1 MKDKMSSDSRY
12 LRRRLTKADEVS
24 VSPPFKI
31 TVQTFTEVARFCYG
45 RAPTLTPS
53 NVGAVRAA
61 AELLEM
67 EENDRDAG
75 EGSLIRQTEEFF
87 RQEIACDKGRAALVL
102 QCCVGLLPESGEPA
116 AAMAARCV
124 QLLTTAAEEDEN
136 VDEWIVELTAVSAES
151 FGMIM
156 ESMAR
161 WSVHD
166 HDHLYR
172 IADRYFAINKERVS
186 EEEKLR
192 ICHAIDCS
200 KLSHHLLL
208 HLVQNSRLPLRF
220 IFKAMLIS
228 HHHPAAFSSPL
239 SSSHGGDSSITS
251 LRDLLHHDAT
261 ARQAT
266 NLAVRIESLERD
278 VAGLRRHLRWS
289 EDKRAEMEAGR
300 AKSFRYRSSGH
311 DRSLAD
317 YRPPVAGKEK
327 RARGLGRKL
336 VEGFRSLFRVS
347 GLAVDGARTVGES
360 SPAKATH

>member
-1 MKDKMSSDSRY
+1 MSSHSRY
-12 LRRRLTKADEVS
+12 LRRRLTKADDVS

-45 RAPTLTPS
+45 RAPTLTQS
-53 NVGAVRAA
+53 NVAAVRAA

-87 RQEIACDKGRAALVL
+87 REEIACDKGRAAVVL
-102 QCCVGLLPESGEPA
+102 QGCVGLLPESGEPA

-136 VDEWIVELTAVSAES
+136 VDEWRVELMAVSAES

-172 IADRYFAINKERVS
+172 IADRYFAINNERVS

-228 HHHPAAFSSPL
+228 HHHPAA
-239 SSSHGGDSSITS
+239 ITS

-261 ARQAT
+261 ARQAA

-311 DRSLAD
+311 DRSFAD
-317 YRPPVAGKEK
+317 PRPPAAGKEK
-327 RARGLGRKL
+327 RGRGLGRKL
-336 VEGFRSLFRVS
+336 VEGFRSMFRVS
-347 GLAVDGARTVGES
+347 GVAVDGARTVGES